1 MYLLQFLSTHRKSR
15 VFQELAN
22 YIYVL
27 HGEWFRSAG
36 RREEGAWAHCALL
49 ECMLQ
54 VGAWHCVCMLLALC
68 PLISSIAAQLSDAG
82 AYTFSIIVAL
92 FPTLPIGLVGLGEQ
106 PSARLPFCCTP
117 PLPLVGV

>member
-1 MYLLQFLSTHRKSR
+1 MSFT
-15 VFQELAN
+15 VNGFG
-22 YIYVL
+22 VL
-27 HGEWFRSAG
+27 VGEKKVRGCIARCWSACC
-36 RREEGAWAHCALL
+36 RWQHDIACA
-49 ECMLQ
+49 C
-54 VGAWHCVCMLLALC
+54 CFLC
-68 PLISSIAAQLSDAG
+68 PLIISSVAAQLSDAG